1 MKSLWERPWHLR
13 WREKAKASRFYS
25 WSQLTIRTKLYLL
38 FSNQINWIILEFDIM
53 MMMIIIIIA
62 AKTYKNLF
70 CQYSHDAR
78 HTNKCIF
85 PFMADAVE
93 FSLFIHAKLL
103 SECFPCAGMCNT
115 STLARHRDFIESIV
129 YYTTNCI
136 VRTLTRTRLNR
147 KLAYAT
153 ENTFQYWIT
162 LSYGVESVP
171 YGVCARMN
179 TFICCLFLTSQR
191 NARCGKEC
199 AWQRKKL
206 LLFKWNK

>member
-1 MKSLWERPWHLR
+1 MASAVKRESESKSTLFMVTTHNTNE
-13 WREKAKASRFYS
+13 
-25 WSQLTIRTKLYLL
+25 IVYLL

-78 HTNKCIF
+78 HTNECIL

-103 SECFPCAGMCNT
+103 NECFPCAGMCNT

-129 YYTTNCI
+129 YYTMNCI

-179 TFICCLFLTSQR
+179 TFICCLCPTLQR
-191 NARCGKEC
+191 NARCGKKC